1 MPVNI
6 SPDAIAL
13 TNKRIIIYRLKNH
26 GQTMNF
32 DDIFW
37 REVADCH
44 LKERVICW
52 RFETRTVKKAHYYI
66 DFLPKSQA
74 RRIYRYAQEEER
86 MIAYHRELSLENARA
101 ASGGVVVNNS
111 DLNETT
117 KKAPS
122 TWRLLS

>member
-1 MPVNI
+1 VEKKLLKLNELLTTDESIVGIAIQKKPVNI

-86 MIAYHRELSLENARA
+86 MIAYHR
-101 ASGGVVVNNS
+101 
-111 DLNETT
+111 
-117 KKAPS
+117 
-122 TWRLLS
+122 